1 MKNIFKLGQ
10 FKKLNGN
17 YTIDLINKRIVA
29 GSVYWTYETMEEL
42 IKAIE
47 ELLREIKESQ

>member
-1 MKNIFKLGQ
+1 MFRLGE
-10 FKKLNGN
+10 FKKLNGI
-17 YTIDLINKRIVA
+17 YTIDLINKKIIA

-47 ELLREIKESQ
+47 ELLKEIKEDN

>member
-1 MKNIFKLGQ
+1 MFRLGE
-10 FKKLNGN
+10 FKKLNGI
-17 YTIDLINKRIVA
+17 YIIDLINKKIIA

-47 ELLREIKESQ
+47 ELLKEIKEDN

>member
-1 MKNIFKLGQ
+1 MFRLGEL
-10 FKKLNGN
+10 KKLNGI
-17 YTIDLINKRIVA
+17 YTIDLINKKIIA

-47 ELLREIKESQ
+47 ELLKEIKEDN